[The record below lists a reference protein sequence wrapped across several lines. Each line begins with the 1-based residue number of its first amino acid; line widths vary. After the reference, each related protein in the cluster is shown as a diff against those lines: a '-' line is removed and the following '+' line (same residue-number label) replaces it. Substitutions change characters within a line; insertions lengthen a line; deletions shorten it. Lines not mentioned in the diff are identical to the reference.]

1 MNLLVAGGAG
11 FIGSNFIHH
20 MLETH
25 PACRIV
31 NFDKLTYAGNLENL
45 RDIEKDPRYTFVQGD
60 ITDLEKL
67 NQVMREHQITH
78 VINFAAETH
87 VDRSIHGGCKD
98 FVLTNSLGV
107 QMILDAVRFN
117 KIEKFVNVSTD
128 EVYGSLE
135 LNSPDLFTE
144 DTPITPNMPYAAA
157 KAGGDLMCRA
167 YFVTHKVPVVVTH
180 CSNNYGP
187 YQFPEKLIPFF
198 VFKLLKGEKVPVY
211 GDGLN
216 VRDWIHVKDHARA
229 LDLLLEKGVPGEVY
243 NIGVDNERNNL
254 EITRTMLQIM
264 GLGEDR
270 IEYITDRP
278 GHDRRYAI
286 DASKILALGWKP
298 IYTRDKFYQGLTE
311 TVQWYRAHTQWV
323 EHLWEKKR
331 NEMNSFQ
338 NTLTR
343 STNEL
348 PAQLA
353 NSASSTPAA
362 TTPFPTISRPMQQPI
377 LIFGNGYLANRLA
390 TLIPN
395 TIIHPARIDD
405 KAAALKALEEHS
417 PLAVINA
424 AGRNGVPNVDWCET
438 HQVETYRANTIG
450 PMILAE
456 ACQEKNIYLVQLSS
470 GCIFYG
476 TSPDPQGWKEE
487 DATNPAA
494 FYSRTKYATD
504 LILSRLPNTAIAR
517 LRLPIDS
524 IPSSKNLIDKLSS
537 YKKVIDVQNS
547 VTIIEDLA
555 HVIEQLIQKRG
566 TGIFHCTN
574 PGALRYR
581 DLIQLYREYVDPS
594 HTNEWIQDQELATQ
608 GLAAKNRST
617 CILQSTRL
625 AELGIHMRPIE
636 IAMRD
641 VMAKYA
647 PLKRSALATTPAVTP
662 TAANTPPPSF
672 AVHKNK
678 PVEMKGVITA
688 GGTGS
693 RLAPLTNITN
703 KHLLP
708 IFNKPLIL
716 YPLQSMID
724 AGIKRIMLI
733 TGPDYA
739 HQFVKLIGSGQKFG
753 CEISYRIQDQA
764 GGIAQALSLAEDFV
778 GNDNCVVHL
787 GDNIFEDSLAPY
799 INNFQSGATILY
811 KHMPDVRQYGVVEV
825 DNVGRVLSIEE
836 KPQQPK
842 SNFAQL
848 GLYIYDSSVFDVVRN
863 LKPSARGELEISE
876 VNSVY
881 MQQGKLQAYPVQGRW
896 FDAGTFRD
904 IKRANE
910 YFAEK
915 EGVY

>member
-25 PACRIV
+25 PDGRIV

-60 ITDLEKL
+60 ITDLDTL

-135 LNSPDLFTE
+135 LNAPTFFTE

-167 YFVTHKVPVVVTH
+167 YFVTHKTPVVVTH

-254 EITRTMLQIM
+254 EITRTILQIM

-286 DASKILALGWKP
+286 DAHKILALGWKP
-298 IYTRDKFYQGLTE
+298 VYTHDKFYQGLTE
-311 TVQWYRAHTQWV
+311 TVQWYRAHTPWV

-343 STNEL
+343 SINEL
-348 PAQLA
+348 PAQVA
-353 NSASSTPAA
+353 PSAPTLSAA
-362 TTPFPTISRPMQQPI
+362 TFSLPTTSRSMTQPI

-390 TLIPN
+390 ALIPN
-395 TIIHPARIDD
+395 TLIHPARIDD
-405 KAAALKALEEHS
+405 KTAVLQALEEHH

-438 HQVETYRANTIG
+438 HQVETYHANTIG
-450 PMILAE
+450 PLVLAE
-456 ACQEKNIYLVQLSS
+456 ACQEKNVYLVQLSS

-524 IPSSKNLIDKLSS
+524 LPSSKNLIDKLSS

-547 VTIIEDLA
+547 VTIVEDLA
-555 HVIEQLIQKRG
+555 HAIEQLIQKRG

-574 PGALRYR
+574 PGPLRYR
-581 DLIQLYREYVDPS
+581 DLIQLYREYVDPN
-594 HTNEWIQDQELATQ
+594 HTNEWIQDQDLASQ
-608 GLAAKNRST
+608 GLTAKNRST

-625 AELGIHMRPIE
+625 AELGIHMRPID

-641 VMAKYA
+641 IMSKYA
-647 PLKRSALATTPAVTP
+647 PLKRALFAQTP
-662 TAANTPPPSF
+662 TATSTTNPAPSF
-672 AVHKNK
+672 SVQRYKAS
-678 PVEMKGVITA
+678 EMKGVITA

-716 YPLQSMID
+716 YPLQSLLE
-724 AGIKRIMLI
+724 AGIKRIMLV
-733 TGPDYA
+733 TGPEYA
-739 HQFVKLIGSGQKFG
+739 HQFVKLIGSGSKYG

-787 GDNIFEDSLAPY
+787 GDNIFEDSLETY
-799 INNFQSGATILY
+799 IKNFNSGATILY
-811 KHMPDVRQYGVVEV
+811 KEMPDVRQYGVVEV
-825 DNVGRVLSIEE
+825 DSTGRVLSIEE
-836 KPQQPK
+836 KPQHPK

-848 GLYIYDSSVFDVVRN
+848 GLYIYEASVFDVIRG

-876 VNSVY
+876 VNSFY
-881 MQQGKLQAYPVQGRW
+881 MQQNKLTAHPVRGRW